1 MAYRLTYPDKYRL
14 WNDLV
19 RGSADRLFIATD
31 EQPPLGGEVAVEI
44 QVSDHN
50 LYFVVSGRVIGRRGR
65 SRRFEPGVFVRV
77 EAESLKE
84 CQAYLGMECLPE
96 LARRARRS
104 LRVHAE
110 VEVRFLSPKAD
121 QTGQTR
127 NISQTGLFVTSP
139 VNLVPGQTVKLELA
153 LPGGPL
159 PVQAEVVWTDAELG
173 AAGLELPLPEKDK
186 PEDPLRAFIDQTREA
201 QAKGEVD
208 TPKPI
213 LVADDEPQI
222 LQMISIAL
230 SKHGFEVYQARSGQE
245 CLEMLRQLSPRLVVM
260 DILMPEIDGAEIC
273 KIMRGDA
280 EWVDIPVIFVS
291 ALEPNV
297 LHQVAAESGA
307 TDYLAKPLALG
318 DLLNLVGEYLKD

>member
-19 RGSADRLFIATD
+19 RGNADRLFIATD
-31 EQPPLGGEVAVEI
+31 EQPPLGGEVSVEI
-44 QVSDHN
+44 QVEDRN
-50 LYFVVSGRVIGRRGR
+50 LFFVVSGRVIGRRGK
-65 SRRFEPGVFVRV
+65 SRRFESGVFVRV
-77 EAESLKE
+77 AAESLKE

-104 LRVHAE
+104 LRVHTE
-110 VEVRFLSPKAD
+110 VEVRFVSPRTE

-127 NISQTGLFVTSP
+127 NLSQTGIFLTSS
-139 VNLVPGQTVKLELA
+139 VNLVPGQAVRLELL
-153 LPGGPL
+153 LPDGPL
-159 PVQAEVVWTDAELG
+159 PIEAEVVWSDPDHG
-173 AAGLELPLPEKDK
+173 AAGLEMGLPEDDDSD
-186 PEDPLRAFIDQTREA
+186 DPLRTFIEKTRDA
-201 QAKGEVD
+201 QESGEVD

-213 LVADDEPQI
+213 LVADDDPQI
-222 LQMISIAL
+222 LEMISIAL

-245 CLEMLRQLSPRLVVM
+245 CLELLRQLTPQLVVM

-291 ALEPNV
+291 ALEPDV

-318 DLLNLVGEYLKD
+318 DLLNLVGEYLKI